1 MKTAAAITA
10 ALVGSAA
17 AFAPAQTGKSPTAL
31 KASIPEGYEDL
42 VGIDVET
49 GNKFVS
55 LVPRV
60 VRGGGGE
67 HVAQGIRPTPP
78 DAQKDHEPR
87 GSAQRKRRIHV
98 VVVISRSILSLLT
111 QASCLLSSPQFDP
124 WGLSQWMPAKWAR
137 EAELANARSAM
148 LAVVGWGWP
157 KNFGTFDS
165 QDVTTTDAVDAIM
178 QADPQWWAQF
188 VIFCGTIEAF
198 KYKAALDG
206 KSYTG
211 NGEPVIDWMNAY
223 PKDEGRRRE
232 MELRELKNGRLAMIA
247 IASFAANHFIPG
259 SVPGLPA
266 DW

>member
-1 MKTAAAITA
+1 MKTSAAITA

-49 GNKFVS
+49 GNKF
-55 LVPRV
+55 
-60 VRGGGGE
+60 
-67 HVAQGIRPTPP
+67 
-78 DAQKDHEPR
+78 
-87 GSAQRKRRIHV
+87 
-98 VVVISRSILSLLT
+98 
-111 QASCLLSSPQFDP
+111 FDP